1 MLHLD
6 LRPDVI
12 LTCIIISTAFCIMSI
27 LVSLLLFMCRR
38 HRTPWCCGSSSAGMF
53 AMIGGRSKILN
64 FDWSLFL
71 RGHATHVPLVI
82 FLPCHLMSLLLLLF
96 LTIYIKS
103 LYQKHKLFPILRLI
117 GPNHKNNLLK
127 PNLMTPNI

>member
-82 FLPCHLMSLLLLLF
+82 FLPSHLMSLLLLLF

-117 GPNHKNNLLK
+117 GLNHKNNLRK